1 MWADVAISFKSFS
14 DSPKNIENRKIL
26 PQILIEIP
34 TVASLPRNDML
45 FCYCSAKQ
53 QFTAAAG
60 TQDEGPARGAG
71 PFGMFFNPD
80 GKAGAGSTG

>member
-1 MWADVAISFKSFS
+1 MWADVAISFKSFA

-53 QFTAAAG
+53 QFIAQKRRTLRCAVVYF
-60 TQDEGPARGAG
+60 PLPSSRVRV
-71 PFGMFFNPD
+71 
-80 GKAGAGSTG
+80 

>member
-1 MWADVAISFKSFS
+1 MSLRGGPLWADVAISFKSFA

-53 QFTAAAG
+53 QFTLPTPGRKKAAAYAVAFA
-60 TQDEGPARGAG
+60 DCRK
-71 PFGMFFNPD
+71 M
-80 GKAGAGSTG
+80 SL